1 MGNQQQK
8 ATNNNI
14 DNSKTL
20 KHLNALDQLATK
32 YILTQNFKDMKR
44 LSTKAYCDKLII
56 LTADV
61 IKNFLNEKEI
71 IYLSHKITDGVPIDK
86 MEKQK
91 VVYLDVNS
99 IKRKAAPSSTRRNFI
114 YDSQLKTYI
123 PEIQRVNR
131 KSILQ
136 TLDVHNP
143 TTKDRMCKGIAKFYI
158 KIAHLYAA
166 ILKTINPVYVYKD
179 KYGKE
184 LHLFEAL
191 FMARC
196 QQGSCFIEGACAP

>member
-14 DNSKTL
+14 DNSKAL

-86 MEKQK
+86 MERQK
-91 VVYLDVNS
+91 VVYLDVNN
-99 IKRKAAPSSTRRNFI
+99 IKRKAAPSSMRRNFI
-114 YDSQLKTYI
+114 YDSQLKTYM
-123 PEIQRVNR
+123 PFR
-131 KSILQ
+131 
-136 TLDVHNP
+136 P
-143 TTKDRMCKGIAKFYI
+143 F
-158 KIAHLYAA
+158 
-166 ILKTINPVYVYKD
+166 
-179 KYGKE
+179 
-184 LHLFEAL
+184 
-191 FMARC
+191 
-196 QQGSCFIEGACAP
+196 